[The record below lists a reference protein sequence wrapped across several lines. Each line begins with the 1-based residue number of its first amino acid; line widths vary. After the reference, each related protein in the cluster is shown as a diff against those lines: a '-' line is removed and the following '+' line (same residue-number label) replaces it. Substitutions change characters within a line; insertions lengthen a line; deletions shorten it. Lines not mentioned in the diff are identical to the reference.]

1 MSAPFVHLQI
11 HSEYSIVDG
20 ITRLKPLFQQAK
32 SMGYTAIALT
42 DQHNVYAHVKWY
54 KQALAHGIKPIF
66 GADVMALCPGAET
79 PYALT
84 LLCMN
89 QAGHTNLL
97 KLLSL
102 AYQQR
107 GEGGPIIVRLP
118 EPGSALTRG
127 LIALSGGLK
136 GAMAHHL
143 LPGEVAEAKAYI
155 QFMQQTFHHHF
166 YLSVARSGL
175 AQEADYIQAAYDFS
189 LQHDVPLVAVGDVQF
204 LKKNDA
210 AAHKARVCI
219 ERGLVLEAIKS
230 DYTYTESQY
239 FTSPEDMAERFH
251 DLPEALENA
260 GRIAQ
265 LCNVELD
272 IGKVYLPDFPV
283 AEGETVDQHLE
294 RCSYTNLTERL
305 GDKVDDAY
313 KERLAIELNVIQSMG
328 FSGYFM
334 IVADFINWAKQQGIP
349 VGPGRGSG
357 AGSLV
362 AYVLGIT
369 DVDPLPYGLLFERF
383 LNPERVSMP
392 DFDID
397 FCMLGRDEVIRYVT
411 RKYGRDNVSQ
421 IITYG
426 TMAAKA
432 VIRDVGRVLGHP
444 YGFVDNIAKL
454 IPFDLGMTLTK
465 ALEEEPKLEQLC
477 QEDEGVAA
485 LYHLALK
492 LEGVTRNVGKHAG
505 GVVIAPKPLVNYTAL
520 YLESEGDGIV
530 SQYDKDDIESI
541 GLVKFD
547 FLGLRTLTIID
558 WAVKCINT
566 RHQLDTPFCIDDI
579 PLDDRKTIELLQS
592 CETTGVFQLESR
604 GMKDLIKRLVPD
616 CLEDVVAL
624 VALFRPGPLQSG
636 MVDDFIDR
644 KHGRADMAFPH
655 PMLADILR
663 PTYGVILYQEQVMQ
677 IAQVLAGYSLGGA
690 DLLRRAMGKKKPEEM
705 AKQRDIF
712 VDGSIKNGVDAKLAS
727 DIFDLIEK
735 FSGYGFNKSH
745 SVAYALI
752 SYRTAY
758 LKAHYPAEFMSAVL
772 SSDMDN
778 TDKLYGFLEATET
791 MGITVL
797 PPCLQRSYHAFTV
810 ESENTI
816 RYGFGAIKGMGEA
829 VAHEI
834 VKIRDQE
841 GPYAHL
847 LDLCLRIDSFKLNKR
862 VLEALVKCGALDSW
876 QLDRAYLLASIEKAV
891 QRADQLHRDKARGQQ
906 DLFAAPQ
913 QSDAPEAFSYVTD
926 GAIMPSSVKYAYEKE
941 TLGHYFSGH
950 PFKRYA
956 RELSAMGVL
965 PLGDLDEHFNTVIR
979 VAGYVSAIRTL
990 KTKRNKKFAFVTLD
1004 DGIGSIDIGVF
1015 SDVYIDV
1022 ESILQKDAI
1031 LVVRGTLSVDE
1042 YSGRKIVA
1050 DSVETLDTIRQKH
1063 KPTLRLQ
1070 VENNRDFVT
1079 DLCQALTTNKGGEHN
1094 VVLWYTNA
1102 EGAVAHMAFSDN
1114 YRIHINEAL
1123 LDKLEQT
1130 PGLTAYDIV
1139 YA

>member
-1 MSAPFVHLQI
+1 MSVPFVHLQI

-20 ITRLKPLFQQAK
+20 ITRLKPLLKQAK
-32 SMGYTAIALT
+32 SMGYRAAALT

-66 GADVMALCPGAET
+66 GADVMAVCPGTET

-89 QAGHTNLL
+89 QVGHTNLL

-107 GEGGPIIVRLP
+107 GDNGPIIIRLP
-118 EPGSALTRG
+118 EQSTAVTQG
-127 LIALSGGLK
+127 LIALSGGLS
-136 GAMAHHL
+136 GAMAHYL
-143 LPGEVAEAKAYI
+143 LSGDMAAAQAYAAY
-155 QFMQQTFHHHF
+155 MQKIFDRHF
-166 YLSVARSGL
+166 YLAIARSGL
-175 AQEADYIQAAYDFS
+175 AQEEAYIQSAYDFS
-189 LQHDVPLVAVGDVQF
+189 LQSGIPLVAVGDVQF
-204 LKKNDA
+204 LHQNDA

-219 ERGLVLEAIKS
+219 ERGVVLEAIKS
-230 DYTYTESQY
+230 AYTYTDSQY
-239 FTSPEDMAERFH
+239 FTSPEEMQVRFH

-260 GRIAQ
+260 GYIAQ

-272 IGKVYLPDFPV
+272 TGNVYLPDFPG
-283 AEGETVDQHLE
+283 AEGETVEQHLA
-294 RCSYTNLTERL
+294 RCSYANLTQRL
-305 GDKVDDAY
+305 GDKVDTVYTD
-313 KERLAIELNVIQSMG
+313 RLAIELQVIQSMG

-411 RKYGRDNVSQ
+411 RKYGKDNVSQ

-432 VIRDVGRVLGHP
+432 VIRDVGRVLGYP

-465 ALEEEPKLEQLC
+465 ALEDEPRLEQLC
-477 QEDEGVAA
+477 QEDESVAT
-485 LYHLALK
+485 LYNLALK
-492 LEGVTRNVGKHAG
+492 LEGITRNVGKHAG

-520 YLESEGDGIV
+520 YLESEGDGII

-558 WAVKCINT
+558 WAVKDIHA
-566 RHQLDTPFCIDDI
+566 RHQAKTPFCIDHI
-579 PLDDRKTIELLQS
+579 PLNDRKTITLLQS

-616 CLEDVVAL
+616 CFEDIVAL

-712 VDGSIKNGVDAKLAS
+712 VDGSVKNGVDAKLAS

-745 SVAYALI
+745 SVAYALL

-778 TDKLYGFLEATET
+778 TDKLCGFLAATET
-791 MGITVL
+791 MGIEIL
-797 PPCLQRSYHAFTV
+797 PPCLQHSNHAFTV
-810 ESENTI
+810 ESDTTI
-816 RYGFGAIKGMGEA
+816 RYGFGAIKGLGEA

-834 VKIRDQE
+834 VKQRNQA
-841 GPYAHL
+841 GPYDHL

-862 VLEALVKCGALDSW
+862 VLEALAKCGALDSW
-876 QLDRAYLLASIEKAV
+876 QQDRAYLLASIEKAV
-891 QRADQLHRDKARGQQ
+891 QRADKIHRDKACGQQ
-906 DLFAAPQ
+906 DLFSAPQ
-913 QSDAPEAFSYVTD
+913 QTDVSEAFNYVAD
-926 GAIMPSSVKYAYEKE
+926 GLTIPSSVKYAYEKE

-956 RELSAMGVL
+956 KELAAMDVL
-965 PLGDLDEHFNTVIR
+965 PLGDLDAHFNTVIR

-1004 DGIGSIDIGVF
+1004 DGVGSIDVGVF
-1015 SDVYIDV
+1015 PDIYIDV
-1022 ESILQKDAI
+1022 VSSLEKDAI

-1079 DLCQALTTNKGGEHN
+1079 DLCQVLTHNKGGEHK

-1114 YRIHINEAL
+1114 YCIHINEAL